1 MNTSEERSS
10 TIEQQKEKI
19 RNRYKGVAPELIKV
33 VPANEEASIFD
44 ENVKLRVAVYARVST
59 GDPRQTSSYE
69 LQKNHYE
76 DFVMQHPNWTLV
88 KIYADEGISGTSLK
102 HRDAFIEM
110 IEDCKKG
117 LIDLI
122 VVKSVSRFARNTV
135 DCVGQVRE
143 LAALNPPVGVYFE
156 VEHIYTRRDD
166 SEMPLSFAA
175 TMAQEESHN
184 KSTSMNTSIEMRFK
198 HGIFLTPKLLGYDH
212 DEDGNL
218 IINEEEAKIV
228 RLIFF
233 MYLYGISTT
242 KIAQTLTDLGY
253 KTKIGNTQWSTS
265 SIMEILQNERHCGD
279 IISRK
284 TYTPN
289 YLDHKSKKNVN
300 NRNQYIQEDHHE
312 SIVSRDDFEAV
323 QQMIRNVRYGGK
335 GFLPELRV
343 IDSGTLKGF
352 VHVNPIWAGFKADDY
367 LDASLS
373 VFEDDE
379 QNSSPKSHK
388 GANGEFDLRGYEVAR
403 SQFFSTA
410 KQISVT
416 FSKKNIQFT
425 MEAIKKL
432 GTDYVEFLINPA
444 EKLFVVH
451 SVKKDDKHALKWAKD
466 APSGKVAR
474 GICGAAFI
482 PTLFEIF
489 GWNTDCRYRI
499 VGTYIKKDDGA
510 VLLFDMNENEM
521 IIPKGVPLQVD
532 SDNETDIPES
542 DLTEHDSSIIA
553 YPEAWITS
561 FGSSY
566 YRFKYNT
573 LLFSDMSELDSENA
587 GYLYS
592 NLAPLNITDRDSIKE
607 ALKEVINIPEEVND
621 E

>member
-10 TIEQQKEKI
+10 TIEQQKSKI
-19 RNRYKGVAPELIKV
+19 RDRYKGVAPDLIQV
-33 VPANEEASIFD
+33 IPAYEEASIFD
-44 ENVKLRVAVYARVST
+44 EDAQLRVAVYARVST

-69 LQKNHYE
+69 LQKNYYE
-76 DFVMQHPNWTLV
+76 DFVMHHPNWTLV
-88 KIYADEGISGTSLK
+88 NIYADEGISGTSLK
-102 HRDAFIEM
+102 HRDEFKRM

-122 VVKSVSRFARNTV
+122 VVKSVSRFARNIV
-135 DCVGQVRE
+135 DCIGQVRE
-143 LAALNPPVGVYFE
+143 LAAMNPPVGVFFE
-156 VEHIYTRRDD
+156 TENIYTRKDD
-166 SEMPLSFAA
+166 SEMALSFIA

-184 KSTSMNTSIEMRFK
+184 KSTAMNSSIDMRFK
-198 HGIFLTPKLLGYDH
+198 YGIFLTPKLLGYDH

-218 IINEEEAKIV
+218 IVNEEEAKIV
-228 RLIFF
+228 KLIFF
-233 MYLYGISTT
+233 MYLYGFNST
-242 KIAQTLTDLGY
+242 KIAQTLTSLGY
-253 KTKIGNTQWSTS
+253 KTKIGNTQWSAS

-279 IISRK
+279 ILARK

-289 YLDHKSKKNVN
+289 YLDHKSKKNIN
-300 NRNQYIQEDHHE
+300 NRNQYYHKDHHE
-312 SIVSRDDFEAV
+312 PIVSRDDFEAV
-323 QQMIRNVRYGGK
+323 QQMIRNARYGGK

-352 VHVNPIWAGFKADDY
+352 VHVNPVWAGFKADDY

-373 VFEDDE
+373 VFENDD
-379 QNSSPKSHK
+379 QNSSLKSHR

-403 SQFFSTA
+403 SQFFSTSH
-410 KQISVT
+410 QISVT

-432 GTDYVEFLINPA
+432 ESDHVEFLINPG

-451 SVKKDDKHALKWAKD
+451 PVKKDEKHALKWSKD
-466 APSGKVAR
+466 TPSGKVAR
-474 GICGAAFI
+474 TICGTAFI

-489 GWNTDCRYRI
+489 GWNTDCKYRI

-521 IIPKGVPLQVD
+521 IIPKGVPIKVD
-532 SDNETDIPES
+532 DES
-542 DLTEHDSSIIA
+542 ASNMPGDELSERKSSIIA

-566 YRFKYNT
+566 YRFKYYT
-573 LLFSDMSELDSENA
+573 LLFSDMSELDADNA

>member
-1 MNTSEERSS
+1 MNTAEERST

-19 RNRYKGVAPELIKV
+19 RNRYKGVAPELITII
-33 VPANEEASIFD
+33 PANEEASIFD

-76 DFVMQHPNWTLV
+76 DFVMHHPNWTLV

-102 HRDAFIEM
+102 HRDQFIQM
-110 IEDCKKG
+110 IDDCKKG

-135 DCVGQVRE
+135 DCIGQVRE
-143 LAALNPPVGVYFE
+143 LAALNPPVGVFFE
-156 VEHIYTRRDD
+156 IENIYTRKDD
-166 SEMPLSFAA
+166 SEMALSFIA

-184 KSTSMNTSIEMRFK
+184 KSTSMNSSIEMRFK

-218 IINEEEAKIV
+218 VINEEEAETVK
-228 RLIFF
+228 LIFF
-233 MYLYGISTT
+233 MYLYGMTST
-242 KIAQTLTDLGY
+242 KIAQTLTELGY
-253 KTKIGNTQWSTS
+253 KTKLGNTQWSPG

-279 IISRK
+279 ILARK

-289 YLDHKSKKNVN
+289 YLDHKSKKNIN
-300 NRNQYIQEDHHE
+300 NRNQYYHQNHHE
-312 SIVSRDDFEAV
+312 PIIARDDFEAV
-323 QQMIRNVRYGGK
+323 QQMIRNAKYGGK
-335 GFLPELRV
+335 GFLPELHV

-352 VHVNPIWAGFKADDY
+352 VHVNPVWAGFKADDY
-367 LDASLS
+367 FDASLS
-373 VFEDDE
+373 VFEESE
-379 QNSSPKSHK
+379 QKDSPKSHK

-410 KQISVT
+410 HQISVT
-416 FSKKNIQFT
+416 FSKKNIQFSI
-425 MEAIKKL
+425 EAIKKL
-432 GTDYVEFLINPA
+432 DTDYVEFLINPA

-451 SVKKDDKHALKWAKD
+451 PVKKDEKHALKWAKD
-466 APSGKVAR
+466 APSGKVSR

-489 GWNTDCRYRI
+489 GWTPDCRYRS

-521 IIPKGVPLQVD
+521 IIPKGVPLKVD
-532 SDNETDIPES
+532 EGEKSNMPEE
-542 DLTEHDSSIIA
+542 DLKERDSSIVA
-553 YPEAWITS
+553 YPAAWISS

-573 LLFSDMSELDSENA
+573 LLFSDMSELDADNA

-607 ALKEVINIPEEVND
+607 ALKEVIKIPEEVND

>member
-1 MNTSEERSS
+1 MNTSEERAK
-10 TIEQQKEKI
+10 TIDEQKAKI
-19 RNRYKGVAPELIKV
+19 RDRYKGVSPDLIKV
-33 VPANEEASIFD
+33 IPANEEASIFD
-44 ENVKLRVAVYARVST
+44 ESIKLRVAVYARVST

-102 HRDAFIEM
+102 HRDQFIQM

-135 DCVGQVRE
+135 DCIGQVRE
-143 LAALNPPVGVYFE
+143 LAALNPPVGVFFE
-156 VEHIYTRRDD
+156 IENIYTRKDD
-166 SEMPLSFAA
+166 SEMALSFIA

-184 KSTSMNTSIEMRFK
+184 KSTSMNSSIEMRFK

-218 IINEEEAKIV
+218 VINEEEAKTV
-228 RLIFF
+228 KLIFF
-233 MYLYGISTT
+233 MYLYGLPSS
-242 KIAQTLTDLGY
+242 KIAQTLTELGY
-253 KTKIGNTQWSTS
+253 KTKLGNTQWSPS
-265 SIMEILQNERHCGD
+265 SILEILQNERHCGD
-279 IISRK
+279 ILARK

-289 YLDHKSKKNVN
+289 YLDHKSKKNEN
-300 NRNQYIQEDHHE
+300 NRNQYYHQNHHE
-312 SIVSRDDFEAV
+312 PIVSRDDFEAV
-323 QQMIRNVRYGGK
+323 QQMIRNYKYGGK
-335 GFLPELRV
+335 SFLPELRV

-352 VHVNPIWAGFKADDY
+352 VHVNPVWAGFNADDY

-373 VFEDDE
+373 VFEDVE
-379 QNSSPKSHK
+379 QDSSPKSHK

-403 SQFFSTA
+403 SQFFNTA
-410 KQISVT
+410 HQISVT
-416 FSKKNIQFT
+416 FSKKNIQFS
-425 MEAIKKL
+425 MAGIKKL
-432 GTDYVEFLINPA
+432 NTDYVEFLINPA

-451 SVKKDDKHALKWAKD
+451 PVKKGEKHALKWAKD

-489 GWNTDCRYRI
+489 GWNKDCRYRSNG
-499 VGTYIKKDDGA
+499 VYIKKDDGA
-510 VLLFDMNENEM
+510 VLLFDMNESEM
-521 IIPKGVPLQVD
+521 IIPKGVPLKID
-532 SDNETDIPES
+532 EKEEASMSETDLE
-542 DLTEHDSSIIA
+542 EHESSIIA
-553 YPEAWITS
+553 YPKAWITS

-592 NLAPLNITDRDSIKE
+592 NLAPLNVTDRDSIKE

>member
-1 MNTSEERSS
+1 
-10 TIEQQKEKI
+10 
-19 RNRYKGVAPELIKV
+19 
-33 VPANEEASIFD
+33 
-44 ENVKLRVAVYARVST
+44 
-59 GDPRQTSSYE
+59 
-69 LQKNHYE
+69 
-76 DFVMQHPNWTLV
+76 MQHPNWTLV
-88 KIYADEGISGTSLK
+88 KIYADAGISGTSLK
-102 HRDAFIEM
+102 HRDQFIQM

-135 DCVGQVRE
+135 DCIGQVRE
-143 LAALNPPVGVYFE
+143 LAAMKSPVGVFFE
-156 VEHIYTRRDD
+156 IENIYTRKDD
-166 SEMPLSFAA
+166 SEMALSFIA

-184 KSTSMNTSIEMRFK
+184 KSTSMNSSIEMRFK

-218 IINEEEAKIV
+218 IINEEEAKTV
-228 RLIFF
+228 KLIFF
-233 MYLYGISTT
+233 MYLYGMPST
-242 KIAQTLTDLGY
+242 KIAHTLTELGH
-253 KTKIGNTQWSTS
+253 KTKLGNTQWSPS

-279 IISRK
+279 ILARK

-300 NRNQYIQEDHHE
+300 NRNQYYHQDHHE
-312 SIVSRDDFEAV
+312 PIVSRDDFEAV
-323 QQMIRNVRYGGK
+323 QQMIRNAKYGGK

-352 VHVNPIWAGFKADDY
+352 VHVNPIWAGFNADDY
-367 LDASLS
+367 LDASMS
-373 VFEDDE
+373 VFEGVE
-379 QNSSPKSHK
+379 QDSSPKSHK
-388 GANGEFDLRGYEVAR
+388 GANGEFDLRGYEIAR
-403 SQFFSTA
+403 SQFFNTA
-410 KQISVT
+410 HQITAT
-416 FSKKNIQFT
+416 FSIKNVQFS

-432 GTDYVEFLINPA
+432 GSDYVEFLINPA

-451 SVKKDDKHALKWAKD
+451 PVKKDEKHALKWAKD
-466 APSGKVAR
+466 LHAGKVSRA
-474 GICGAAFI
+474 IFGAAFI

-489 GWNTDCRYRI
+489 GWNKDCRYRSAG
-499 VGTYIKKDDGA
+499 VYIKKDDGA

-521 IIPKGVPLQVD
+521 IIPKGVPLEVD
-532 SDNETDIPES
+532 ETEKNNQPDT
-542 DLTEHDSSIIA
+542 DLTKRDSSIIA

-592 NLAPLNITDRDSIKE
+592 NLAPLNITDRDSIRE
-607 ALKEVINIPEEVND
+607 ALKEVITFPEEVSD